1 MGWYGR
7 RTSLQAIVTSLE
19 FSVPYDLDELVDSY
33 LLHSEVTKKAAGPW
47 KIFLFLSTAFLG
59 VFVLL
64 AITKAGLQLKDA
76 IWAVP
81 TALALGAL
89 AAWLPLRF
97 NRPSVKRSLK
107 GHWDQLK
114 REGQQCTYRFDAD
127 RITIIDK
134 VTGGELEW
142 PEVHAWHESERFL
155 LIYRS
160 PQFYYYIVKQRVDS
174 ETLASLIAK
183 LALSAAKQI

>member
-7 RTSLQAIVTSLE
+7 RMSLQAIVTSLE

-47 KIFLFLSTAFLG
+47 KIFLFVGTAFLG

-127 RITIIDK
+127 RIIIIDK

-142 PEVHAWHESERFL
+142 AEVHAWHEGEQFL

-174 ETLASLIAK
+174 ETLDSLIAK
-183 LALSAAKQI
+183 LAQSPAKRI